1 MQLSTVTSRMR
12 SMSPAT
18 SVEPACSNF
27 TSAALGWMVAAA
39 KDGGCASV
47 LHTPVPRRRQTAV
60 PQIVQR
66 MIRCIPHC
74 YGRNGAVVPQNFICR
89 NPVPRASRDK
99 LGVTMPTKKEL
110 LKTPIRHIDIAKY
123 NVVPLVDAMASMA
136 YSSRDTARAA
146 SIYEMM
152 LRDSDCGVILCLA
165 GSLISA
171 GLQKFFV
178 DMVRNNMVDAIVST
192 GANIVDQGFFEALG
206 FNHYIAGDEY
216 KYGNGDGEL
225 RELMIDRIYDTFI
238 DEEELRICDETTE
251 KIING
256 LEPRAY
262 SSREIIREMGAYLE
276 REGRTPAKGN
286 ADSIVL
292 AAYETGVPIFCP
304 AFSDCSAG
312 FGFVAH
318 QHARRG
324 KPVVSIDSAKDF
336 YELTQLKI
344 ANPTTGLLMIGGGVP
359 KNFAQDIVVAAEI
372 LGVEASM
379 HKYAIQITVADA
391 RDGALSGST
400 LKEASSWGKVDTTFE
415 QMVYSEAT
423 LALPLV
429 AGYAYHKKAFAART
443 GKRFARVLEPVTA

>member
-1 MQLSTVTSRMR
+1 MT
-12 SMSPAT
+12 
-18 SVEPACSNF
+18 
-27 TSAALGWMVAAA
+27 
-39 KDGGCASV
+39 
-47 LHTPVPRRRQTAV
+47 
-60 PQIVQR
+60 
-66 MIRCIPHC
+66 
-74 YGRNGAVVPQNFICR
+74 
-89 NPVPRASRDK
+89 
-99 LGVTMPTKKEL
+99 TKKEL
-110 LKTPIRHIDIAKY
+110 LTTPIRHIDIAAH

-146 SIYEMM
+146 SIYERM
-152 LRDSDCGVILCLA
+152 LRDGECGVILCLA

-171 GLQKFFV
+171 GLQKVFV
-178 DMVRNNMVDAIVST
+178 DMIRGNMVDAIVST
-192 GANIVDQGFFEALG
+192 GANIVDQDFFEALG
-206 FNHYIAGDEY
+206 FQHYIAGDEY
-216 KYGNGDGEL
+216 KYGNGDGDL

-251 KIING
+251 KIINS
-256 LEPRAY
+256 LAPRAY

-276 REGRTPAKGN
+276 REGRTPAAGN
-286 ADSIVL
+286 NDSIVF
-292 AAYETGVPIFCP
+292 AAYEKQVPIFCP

-372 LGVEASM
+372 LGVDAPM
-379 HKYAIQITVADA
+379 HKYAIQVTVADS

-400 LKEASSWGKVDTTFE
+400 LKEASSWGKVDTTYE
-415 QMVYSEAT
+415 QMVYAEAT
-423 LALPLV
+423 MALPLI
-429 AGYAYHKKAFAART
+429 AGYAFHKQAAAGRK
-443 GKRFARVLEPVTA
+443 GKRWTEVLSQIAEPVSA